1 MKIETA
7 LILCA
12 GYGKRLNPITLKTPT
27 PLIKVYNKELL
38 SRAIELMISIGIKNI
53 KINSFYLSD
62 KIKNFVKSQNFSKN
76 IEVINDGNYILD
88 TGGGIKNMINH
99 IDDENFV
106 VLNPDTVWDS
116 DYKKIILDM
125 IDYFQSNKL
134 KSLLMVV
141 NKKKS
146 FDDRFKGDFHLKDN
160 LLSKINI
167 SNYIYTGFQIL
178 NRNIFNEIEEKKFSI
193 NKIWDSQ
200 IKLSQLFGYES
211 NNKFIHL
218 TDLEIYNRILK
229 NN

>member
-12 GYGKRLNPITLKTPT
+12 GYGKRLNPITLKTPK
-27 PLIKVYNKELL
+27 PLIKIYNKELL

-62 KIKNFVKSQNFSKN
+62 KIKDFVKSQKFSKN
-76 IEVINDGNYILD
+76 IEVINDGNDILD

>member
-1 MKIETA
+1 MKIKTA

-12 GYGKRLNPITLKTPT
+12 GYGKRLKPITLKTPK
-27 PLIKVYNKELL
+27 PLIKIYNKELL

-53 KINSFYLSD
+53 KINSFYLSG
-62 KIKNFVKSQNFSKN
+62 KIKDFVKSQNFSKN
-76 IEVINDGNYILD
+76 IEVINDGNDILD

-146 FDDRFKGDFHLKDN
+146 FDERFKGDFHLKDN
-160 LLSKINI
+160 LLSKINS

>member
-12 GYGKRLNPITLKTPT
+12 GYGKRLNPITLKTPK
-27 PLIKVYNKELL
+27 PLIKIYNKELL

>member
-12 GYGKRLNPITLKTPT
+12 GYGKRLNPITLKTPK
-27 PLIKVYNKELL
+27 PLIKIYNKELL

-62 KIKNFVKSQNFSKN
+62 KIKDFVKSQNFSKN

-141 NKKKS
+141 DKKKS
-146 FDDRFKGDFHLKDN
+146 FDERFKGDFLLKDN
-160 LLSKINI
+160 LLSKGNI

>member
-12 GYGKRLNPITLKTPT
+12 GYGKRLNPITLKTPK
-27 PLIKVYNKELL
+27 PLIKIYNKELL

-62 KIKNFVKSQNFSKN
+62 KIKDFVKSQNFSKN
-76 IEVINDGNYILD
+76 IEVIDDGNDILD

-116 DYKKIILDM
+116 DYKKIILYM

-178 NRNIFNEIEEKKFSI
+178 HRNIFNEIEEKKFSI

>member
-12 GYGKRLNPITLKTPT
+12 GYGKRLNPITLKTPK
-27 PLIKVYNKELL
+27 PLIKIYNKELL

-62 KIKNFVKSQNFSKN
+62 KIKDFVKSQNFSKN

>member
-12 GYGKRLNPITLKTPT
+12 GYGKRLNPITLKTPK
-27 PLIKVYNKELL
+27 PLIKIYNKELL

-62 KIKNFVKSQNFSKN
+62 KIKDFVKSQNFSKN
-76 IEVINDGNYILD
+76 IEVIDDGNDILD

>member
-12 GYGKRLNPITLKTPT
+12 GYGKRLNPITLKTPK
-27 PLIKVYNKELL
+27 PLIKIYNKELL

-62 KIKNFVKSQNFSKN
+62 KIKDFVKSQNFSKN
-76 IEVINDGNYILD
+76 IEVINDGNDILD

>member
-1 MKIETA
+1 MKIQTA

-12 GYGKRLNPITLKTPT
+12 GYGKRLNPITLKTPK

-62 KIKNFVKSQNFSKN
+62 KIKDFVKSKNFLNN
-76 IEVINDGNYILD
+76 IEVINDGNNILD

-99 IDDENFV
+99 INDENFV
-106 VLNPDTVWDS
+106 VINPDTVWDS
-116 DYKKIILDM
+116 DYKKITLDM
-125 IDYFQSNKL
+125 IDFFQSNKL

-141 NKKKS
+141 DKKKS
-146 FDDRFKGDFHLKDN
+146 FDERFKGDFLLKDN
-160 LLSKINI
+160 LLSKGNI

-178 NRNIFNEIEEKKFSI
+178 NRSIFNEREEKKFSV

-211 NNKFIHL
+211 KNKFIHL

>member
-1 MKIETA
+1 
-7 LILCA
+7 
-12 GYGKRLNPITLKTPT
+12 
-27 PLIKVYNKELL
+27 
-38 SRAIELMISIGIKNI
+38 
-53 KINSFYLSD
+53 
-62 KIKNFVKSQNFSKN
+62 
-76 IEVINDGNYILD
+76 
-88 TGGGIKNMINH
+88 MINH

-146 FDDRFKGDFHLKDN
+146 FDDRFKGDFQLKGYM
-160 LLSKINI
+160 LSREEIN
-167 SNYIYTGFQIL
+167 NYIFTGFQIL
-178 NRNIFNEIEEKKFSI
+178 NRDIFDKIKDKKFSI
-193 NKIWDSQ
+193 NKIWDNQ

-211 NNKFIHL
+211 NKEFIHL
-218 TDLEIYNRILK
+218 TDLKIYNRILK

>member
-1 MKIETA
+1 MKIKTA

-12 GYGKRLNPITLKTPT
+12 GYGKRLNPITLKTPK
-27 PLIKVYNKELL
+27 PLIKIYNKELL

-62 KIKNFVKSQNFSKN
+62 KIKDFVKSQNFSKN
-76 IEVINDGNYILD
+76 IEVIDDGNDILD

>member
-12 GYGKRLNPITLKTPT
+12 GYGKRLNPITLKTPK
-27 PLIKVYNKELL
+27 PLIKIYNKELL
-38 SRAIELMISIGIKNI
+38 SRAVELMISIGIKNI

-62 KIKNFVKSQNFSKN
+62 KIKDFVKSQNFSKN
-76 IEVINDGNYILD
+76 IEVINDGNDILD

-106 VLNPDTVWDS
+106 VLNPDTVWDR
-116 DYKKIILDM
+116 DYKKIILEM

-146 FDDRFKGDFHLKDN
+146 FDERFKGDFHLKDN
-160 LLSKINI
+160 LLSKINV